1 MSTVGEMN
9 LIKDTSTLIDQ
20 TLPLSS
26 HIDSA
31 FVF

>member
-1 MSTVGEMN
+1 MSTVGEIN
-9 LIKDTSTLIDQ
+9 LIKDTSTLNDQ
-20 TLPLSS
+20 TLPLS